1 MRFNLSL
8 RYGGYFLLTLFLSSV
23 AGAEGAGSNLMGLW
37 RYESTGAVV
46 KVTLSEGK
54 YHGVVIENP
63 NRESSVGNK
72 ILQNFVFDEKQHRWT
87 GIIYAERL
95 NTELSAVGELIND
108 QTLDVT
114 VKQMFMSK
122 TIRFS
127 RISSE
132 ESEVIL
138 ESEE

>member
-8 RYGGYFLLTLFLSSV
+8 RYGGYFLFILLLSSV
-23 AGAEGAGSNLMGLW
+23 VSAEGVGSDLTGLW

-46 KVTLSEGK
+46 EVTLSEGK

-63 NRESSVGNK
+63 ERESAVGNK
-72 ILQNFVFDEKQHRWT
+72 ILQDFVFDEKQNRWT
-87 GIIYAERL
+87 GIIYAKRL
-95 NTELSAVGELIND
+95 NTELSAVGALIND
-108 QTLDVT
+108 QTLDIT
-114 VKQMFMSK
+114 VKQMFVSK

-132 ESEVIL
+132 ESDLVL
-138 ESEE
+138 ESGE